1 MVGLYDTEG
10 VLRFVGSSIEACLD
24 YAALFEIPLM
34 PFSLQAFPEPVAVKS
49 RGFLSRGV
57 RSS

>member
-10 VLRFVGSSIEACLD
+10 VLRFVGSSTEACLD

-34 PFSLQAFPEPVAVKS
+34 PCSLQAFPEPI
-49 RGFLSRGV
+49 GV
-57 RSS
+57 RSRGPLSRAARSN